1 MVVRKQFTE
10 KGVKNNQVGF
20 ERAEV
25 QLRLQKYN
33 SKLKQLGEEKRT
45 EEREMHTKAEP
56 KDRHMYIPQQ
66 WEVKTK
72 PKHMRYAKVYT
83 RKHTPEGTGEKGAV
97 PRMRA

>member
-1 MVVRKQFTE
+1 VVVRKQFTE

-45 EEREMHTKAEP
+45 EEREMHTKVEP

-66 WEVKTK
+66 
-72 PKHMRYAKVYT
+72 
-83 RKHTPEGTGEKGAV
+83 
-97 PRMRA
+97 